1 MNHHTDAGQSGSGSA
16 GARSSQKEACSVTS
30 SDGCSAAL
38 NVASKATL
46 HDVGVKG
53 GAAQG
58 GWFTNVDAA
67 GRFIKMPALEMPS
80 IASIGS
86 LDVVDYYTQ
95 EQLQTLSVEMFQTLY
110 MQRNRPVLFAD
121 PELQAWPYVR
131 CSEPF
136 FCFGCPYACPHPYSC
151 PYHYF
156 CPSFFDDDDD
166 VVAVVVVKIFCFSFF
181 NCF

>member
-58 GWFTNVDAA
+58 GW
-67 GRFIKMPALEMPS
+67 FIKMPALEMPS

-136 FCFGCPYACPHPYSC
+136 FCFVCPYAW
-151 PYHYF
+151 
-156 CPSFFDDDDD
+156 PSSLFLPLSLFLSI
-166 VVAVVVVKIFCFSFF
+166 VF
-181 NCF
+181 